1 MAAVGALIIILALVL
16 YLSRFPIATFL
27 SNSMKSHLQ
36 NVEEVGIE
44 EDIDDSAEWPEE
56 LFYGSNAHAAVH
68 VVPFM

>member
-1 MAAVGALIIILALVL
+1 
-16 YLSRFPIATFL
+16 
-27 SNSMKSHLQ
+27 MKSHLQ

-44 EDIDDSAEWPEE
+44 EDIDDSTEWPEE